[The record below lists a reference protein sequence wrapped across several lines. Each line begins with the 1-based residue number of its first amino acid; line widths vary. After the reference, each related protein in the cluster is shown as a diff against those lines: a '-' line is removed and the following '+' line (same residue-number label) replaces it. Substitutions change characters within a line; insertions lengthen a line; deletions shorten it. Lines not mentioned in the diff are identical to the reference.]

1 MSTCGN
7 IKSPG
12 RQVAKSH
19 SAGLTAGAAFCH
31 NRGMDTTIS
40 ARSAFVLLAFAAAF
54 AGGCVQVEPEYERR
68 TSVWV
73 SDSTTSGYTE
83 NDARRAFVPPAGVL
97 PPGEPFAASLSF
109 GGSGLSAAARADPH
123 VRPLSVAIVHGGAA
137 ARRVPADGADVFVF
151 SEGSAGAFAVEGL
164 VAREKPWLLGN
175 AEDDDEEVASGADLL
190 YLRGCM
196 DRRKWVSRSVW
207 PDPHMS
213 LFLDRLRA
221 LCAQLC
227 GE

>member
-1 MSTCGN
+1 MN
-7 IKSPG
+7 
-12 RQVAKSH
+12 AKH
-19 SAGLTAGAAFCH
+19 AALL
-31 NRGMDTTIS
+31 S
-40 ARSAFVLLAFAAAF
+40 LPVLAALAA
-54 AGGCVQVEPEYERR
+54 GCVEVAPPYERR

-73 SDSTTSGYTE
+73 SDSTTAGYTE
-83 NDARRAFVPPAGVL
+83 NDARRALVLPAGVL
-97 PPGEPFAASLSF
+97 PPGEPVAASLSF
-109 GGSGLSAAARADPH
+109 GGAGLGDEARADPH
-123 VRPLSVAIVHGGAA
+123 VRPIAVAVVHGGPA
-137 ARRVPADGADVFVF
+137 ARRLPAPGADVFVF
-151 SEGSAGAFAVEGL
+151 AEGSAGALAVEGL

-175 AEDDDEEVASGADLL
+175 AEDDDDAASGADQL

-196 DRRKWVSRSVW
+196 SNRKWASRSTW

>member
-1 MSTCGN
+1 MKRHVLRTASLL
-7 IKSPG
+7 
-12 RQVAKSH
+12 
-19 SAGLTAGAAFCH
+19 SALAA
-31 NRGMDTTIS
+31 
-40 ARSAFVLLAFAAAF
+40 LAA
-54 AGGCVQVEPEYERR
+54 GCVEVEPQYERR

-83 NDARRAFVPPAGVL
+83 NDARRALVLPAGVL

-109 GGSGLSAAARADPH
+109 GGSGLGAEARADPH
-123 VRPLSVAIVHGGAA
+123 VRPLAVAVVHGGPA
-137 ARRVPADGADVFVF
+137 ARRLPAEGADVFVF
-151 SEGSAGAFAVEGL
+151 ADGSAGALAVEGL
-164 VAREKPWLLGN
+164 VARERPWLLGN
-175 AEDDDEEVASGADLL
+175 AEDDEDVASGADLL

-196 DRRKWVSRSVW
+196 ERRKWVARSTW

>member
-1 MSTCGN
+1 MKRHVLRTASLL
-7 IKSPG
+7 
-12 RQVAKSH
+12 
-19 SAGLTAGAAFCH
+19 SALAA
-31 NRGMDTTIS
+31 
-40 ARSAFVLLAFAAAF
+40 LAA
-54 AGGCVQVEPEYERR
+54 GCVEVEPQYERR

-83 NDARRAFVPPAGVL
+83 NDARRALVLPAGVL

-109 GGSGLSAAARADPH
+109 GGSGLGREARADPH
-123 VRPLSVAIVHGGAA
+123 VRPLAVAVVHGGPA
-137 ARRVPADGADVFVF
+137 ARRLPADGADVFVF
-151 SEGSAGAFAVEGL
+151 AEGSAGALAVEGL
-164 VAREKPWLLGN
+164 ASREKPWLLGN
-175 AEDDDEEVASGADLL
+175 AEDDEDAASGADLL

-196 DRRKWVSRSVW
+196 ERRKWVSRSTW

>member
-1 MSTCGN
+1 M
-7 IKSPG
+7 K
-12 RQVAKSH
+12 RHA
-19 SAGLTAGAAFCH
+19 LRTASLLSVLAA
-31 NRGMDTTIS
+31 
-40 ARSAFVLLAFAAAF
+40 LAA
-54 AGGCVQVEPEYERR
+54 GCVDVSPKYERR

-83 NDARRAFVPPAGVL
+83 NDARRALVLPAGVL

-109 GGSGLSAAARADPH
+109 GGSGLGDEARADPH
-123 VRPLSVAIVHGGAA
+123 VRPLAVAIVHGGPA
-137 ARRVPADGADVFVF
+137 ARRLPADGADVFVF
-151 SEGSAGAFAVEGL
+151 ADGSAGALAVAGL
-164 VAREKPWLLGN
+164 VARERPWLLGN
-175 AEDDDEEVASGADLL
+175 AEDDADAASGTDLL

-196 DRRKWVSRSVW
+196 ERRKWVSRSVW

>member
-1 MSTCGN
+1 MKRHA
-7 IKSPG
+7 I
-12 RQVAKSH
+12 R
-19 SAGLTAGAAFCH
+19 TASLLSVLAA
-31 NRGMDTTIS
+31 
-40 ARSAFVLLAFAAAF
+40 LAA
-54 AGGCVQVEPEYERR
+54 GCVEVEPPYERR

-83 NDARRAFVPPAGVL
+83 NDARVAFVLPAGVL

-109 GGSGLSAAARADPH
+109 GGSGLGGEARADPH
-123 VRPLSVAIVHGGAA
+123 VRPLAVAIVHGGPA
-137 ARRVPADGADVFVF
+137 ARRLPAGGADVFVF
-151 SEGSAGAFAVEGL
+151 AEGSAGAFAVGGL

-175 AEDDDEEVASGADLL
+175 AEDDDVAASGADLL

-196 DRRKWVSRSVW
+196 ERRKWVARSVW

>member
-1 MSTCGN
+1 MN
-7 IKSPG
+7 
-12 RQVAKSH
+12 AKH
-19 SAGLTAGAAFCH
+19 AALL
-31 NRGMDTTIS
+31 S
-40 ARSAFVLLAFAAAF
+40 LPVLAAIA
-54 AGGCVQVEPEYERR
+54 AGCVEVEPQYERR

-73 SDSTTSGYTE
+73 SDSTTAGYAE
-83 NDARRAFVPPAGVL
+83 DDARAALVLPAGVL
-97 PPGEPFAASLSF
+97 PPGEPLAASLSF
-109 GGSGLSAAARADPH
+109 GGAGLSAEARADPH
-123 VRPLSVAIVHGGAA
+123 VRPFAVAIVHGGPA

-151 SEGSAGAFAVEGL
+151 AEGSAAALAVEGL
-164 VAREKPWLLGN
+164 AAREKPWLLGN
-175 AEDDDEEVASGADLL
+175 AEDDEDAASGADLL

-196 DRRKWVSRSVW
+196 ERRKWVSRSTW

>member
-1 MSTCGN
+1 
-7 IKSPG
+7 
-12 RQVAKSH
+12 
-19 SAGLTAGAAFCH
+19 
-31 NRGMDTTIS
+31 MDTPLL
-40 ARSAFVLLAFAAAF
+40 ARSAPALLALVAALA
-54 AGGCVQVEPEYERR
+54 AGCVEVESPFERR

-73 SDSTTSGYTE
+73 SDATSVGYTE
-83 NDARRAFVPPAGVL
+83 NDARRALVLPAGVL
-97 PPGEPFAASLSF
+97 PPGEPVAASLSF
-109 GGSGLSAAARADPH
+109 GGADLSAAARADAH
-123 VRPLSVAIVHGGAA
+123 VRPLAVAIVHGGPA

-151 SEGSAGAFAVEGL
+151 ADGSAGALAVEGF
-164 VAREKPWLLGN
+164 VARERPWLLGN
-175 AEDDDEEVASGADLL
+175 AEDDEDAAGGADLL

-196 DRRKWVSRSVW
+196 ERRRWNSRSTW